1 MKPQLPLMKV
11 SFIVFFATMI
21 VLAPSCTSDNV
32 DDKYGPGSACDTAVV
47 TFSQD
52 IKSIIGQNCEGCH
65 NGNSASG
72 GLNLA
77 GHSNIQ
83 TSALGGDLMDRI
95 QRPSSDP
102 LSMPPGGPL
111 SDCDQ
116 NKLIA
121 WINQGAPNN

>member
-11 SFIVFFATMI
+11 SFIVFYTAMI
-21 VLAPSCTSDNV
+21 VTAPSCTSDNV

-52 IKSIIGQNCEGCH
+52 IKAIIGQNCEGCH

-77 GHSNIQ
+77 GHGNIQ

-102 LSMPPGGPL
+102 LSMPPGVPL

-116 NKLIA
+116 NKLTA

>member
-1 MKPQLPLMKV
+1 MKPHLSLMKI
-11 SFIVFFATMI
+11 SFVVLIATTLFA
-21 VLAPSCTSDNV
+21 APSCTSDNV
-32 DDKYGPGSACDTAVV
+32 DDKYGPDSACDTAVV
-47 TFSQD
+47 TFSQN
-52 IKSIIGQNCEGCH
+52 IKAIIGQNCEGCH
-65 NGNSASG
+65 NGNIASG

-83 TSALGGDLMDRI
+83 SSALGGGLMDRI
-95 QRPSSDP
+95 QRPASDP

-116 NKLIA
+116 NKLTA

>member
-1 MKPQLPLMKV
+1 MKPQPSLMKV
-11 SFIVFFATMI
+11 SFIVFVAAILF
-21 VLAPSCTSDNV
+21 VAPSCTSDNV

-52 IKSIIGQNCEGCH
+52 IKAIIGQNCEGCH

-83 TSALGGDLMDRI
+83 SSALGGGLMDRI
-95 QRPSSDP
+95 ERPSSDP

-116 NKLIA
+116 NKLTA

>member
-1 MKPQLPLMKV
+1 MR
-11 SFIVFFATMI
+11 TT
-21 VLAPSCTSDNV
+21 VLLKLLTASGLISLLLLIPSCTSDNI
-32 DDKYGPGSACDTAVV
+32 DDKYGPGSACDTAAV

-52 IKSIIGQNCEGCH
+52 IKAIIGQNCEMCH

-77 GHSNIQ
+77 GHENIQ
-83 TSALGGDLMDRI
+83 NSALSGTLMDRVE
-95 QRPSSDP
+95 RPMSDP
-102 LSMPPGGPL
+102 LSMPPAGPL

-116 NKLIA
+116 KKLMA

>member
-11 SFIVFFATMI
+11 SFIVFFAAMI
-21 VLAPSCTSDNV
+21 VMAPSCTSDNV

-52 IKSIIGQNCEGCH
+52 IKAIIGQNCEGCH

-83 TSALGGDLMDRI
+83 SSALGGGLMDRI
-95 QRPSSDP
+95 ERPASDP

-116 NKLIA
+116 NKLTA

>member
-1 MKPQLPLMKV
+1 MECPTINLVPKL
-11 SFIVFFATMI
+11 IVVLFALSI
-21 VLAPSCTSDNV
+21 SSCYYDNFE
-32 DDKYGPGSACDTAVV
+32 DSYGVNGACDTAAV

-52 IKSIIGQNCEGCH
+52 IKAIIGQNCEGCH

-77 GHSNIQ
+77 GHENIQ
-83 TSALGGDLMDRI
+83 SPALSGSLMDRI
-95 QRPSSDP
+95 ERPSSDP
-102 LSMPPGGPL
+102 LSMPPGGQL

-116 NKLIA
+116 KKLTA

>member
-1 MKPQLPLMKV
+1 MKPQLTFIKPLV
-11 SFIVFFATMI
+11 ISFFA
-21 VLAPSCTSDNV
+21 LAFIFTASCSSDNV
-32 DDKYGPGSACDTAVV
+32 DDKYGPGSSCDTTVV

-52 IKSIIGQNCEGCH
+52 IKSIISQNCEGCH
-65 NGNSASG
+65 NDNSASG

-83 TSALGGDLMDRI
+83 TSALGGGLMNRVE
-95 QRPSSDP
+95 RPSSDP

-116 NKLIA
+116 KKLMA
-121 WINQGAPNN
+121 WINEGAPNN